1 MFVQR
6 CELAAVLR
14 RPRFISTAEV
24 QDRSVDHN
32 PIERCLASGTDDVVG
47 VFPRVVIPHLVGDGQ
62 CALAIQGVEDVLVG
76 EEQLS
81 LVLHGKS
88 KDLVGVDECF
98 GPRHVHEDH
107 AGVEVELARVE
118 AHVVEGRCR
127 MDRIGMGR
135 GSEYAGSQFDVE
147 ERRERIDDE
156 DVGVE
161 IQGSVYL
168 GVDDMR
174 RQHAIVHLLRVS
186 LA

>member
-1 MFVQR
+1 M
-6 CELAAVLR
+6 
-14 RPRFISTAEV
+14 
-24 QDRSVDHN
+24 
-32 PIERCLASGTDDVVG
+32 
-47 VFPRVVIPHLVGDGQ
+47 
-62 CALAIQGVEDVLVG
+62 LAIQGVEDVLVG

-88 KDLVGVDECF
+88 KDLVGVDERF
-98 GPRHVHEDH
+98 GTPHVHKDH

-127 MDRIGMGR
+127 VDRIGMGC
-135 GSEYAGSQFDVE
+135 GGEYAVAQFDVE

-161 IQGSVYL
+161 IQGSVYA

-174 RQHAIVHLLRVS
+174 RQHAVVHLLRVS